1 MGENDEPTSTKKTVV
16 MRISDRQG
24 ELNLKK
30 FTLFKHYKT
39 EFIGGSRPFSVQK
52 YNTPLFHYFIIPQ

>member
-1 MGENDEPTSTKKTVV
+1 

-39 EFIGGSRPFSVQK
+39 EFIGGSRPLFVQK